1 LLDQHGIDYRY
12 RDYRQEPLDVSE
24 LRLLM
29 KRLGVGPKEVL
40 RRRDR
45 AFREL
50 GLTGEEADDT
60 LLGHMSA
67 HPTLLERPIGI
78 AGERA
83 VVGRPPDALLDLAA
97 GR

>member
-1 LLDQHGIDYRY
+1 MLDQHGIDYRY
-12 RDYRQEPLDVSE
+12 RDYRREPLDESE

-45 AFREL
+45 AFREV
-50 GLTGEEADDT
+50 GLTGQEDDDT
-60 LLGHMSA
+60 LIRHMSS

-83 VVGRPPDALLDLAA
+83 IVGRPPDALLDLAA
-97 GR
+97 DR

>member
-1 LLDQHGIDYRY
+1 LLDDNGVDYRY
-12 RDYRQEPLDVSE
+12 RDYRKEPLDESE

-29 KRLGVGPKEVL
+29 TRLGVGPKEVL

-50 GLTGEEADDT
+50 ALTGDEDDDT
-60 LLGHMSA
+60 LITHMSS

-78 AGERA
+78 AGDRA
-83 VVGRPPDALLDLAA
+83 VVGRPPAALLDLAA
-97 GR
+97 TP

>member
-12 RDYRQEPLDVSE
+12 RDYRREPLDVSE

-50 GLTGEEADDT
+50 GLTGKEADDT
-60 LLGHMSA
+60 LLRHMSA

-83 VVGRPPDALLDLAA
+83 IVGRPPDALLDLVA
-97 GR
+97 GQ